1 VTETVETTRFRV
13 ETPVFSGPFRLL
25 ANLILDQKVDV
36 SDVSLATVTASFLR
50 LGTEQ
55 VEAWTLEEVTW
66 FLAVCASLLELK
78 VGRLLPR
85 SSPDTEEELLA
96 GYSPD
101 LLYARSLELTALRSV
116 GVELARLMAEA
127 ALSMPRTV
135 GAPAEFAHLYP
146 DVMAHVSAESL
157 RSAAAVALAPP
168 PYIDL
173 SHVAPIRA
181 TLADALVT
189 IRGRLRRDG
198 PTRFRDLIQDCQ
210 ERIEVVVRFLAVLE
224 LHREG
229 EVELSQANVFGDI
242 QVQWQRESSPHPES
256 ETG

>member
-1 VTETVETTRFRV
+1 MTETTETSRFLV

-36 SDVSLATVTASFLR
+36 SDVSLATITESFLR
-50 LGTEQ
+50 LGAEQ
-55 VEAWTLEEVTW
+55 AGGGTLEEVTW

-85 SSPDTEEELLA
+85 ASLDTEDELL
-96 GYSPD
+96 GGLSPD

-116 GVELARLMAEA
+116 GADLVRLMEEA
-127 ALSMPRTV
+127 ALMLPRTV

-146 DVMAHVSAESL
+146 DVMARVSPQAL
-157 RSAAAVALAPP
+157 RAVAAAALAPP
-168 PYIDL
+168 PFIDL

-181 TLADALVT
+181 TLADALAAV
-189 IRGRLRRDG
+189 RGQLRHDG
-198 PTRFRDLIQDCQ
+198 PTRFCDLILDCR
-210 ERIEVVVRFLAVLE
+210 ERIDVVVRFLAVLE

-229 EVELSQANVFGDI
+229 EVELSQAGMFGDI
-242 QVQWQRESSPHPES
+242 QVQWQPQGSTRSQGA
-256 ETG
+256 TT